1 MIFSVFLSM
10 SFFGIFTALIAS
22 NRNRSILSWFFMGFI
37 FGPFGLLFAFFMK
50 DGKEIEEE
58 QNEEIVARKNRKK
71 ARKQDKVLSEDVYY
85 YEIRPRKGIRTVKE
99 WNKVKEV
106 FFKLLDENYKIKKN
120 YSDVFLLEISESAYI
135 EMSQIKKHYEADS
148 LELLFKI
155 YSVRCGNIDFGNDI
169 EVIYSEKE
177 EITPSILNTSTMDNT
192 EKLIKL
198 SEMLN
203 KGLLTEEEF
212 KIQKKSLFD

>member
-1 MIFSVFLSM
+1 M
-10 SFFGIFTALIAS
+10 
-22 NRNRSILSWFFMGFI
+22 
-37 FGPFGLLFAFFMK
+37 
-50 DGKEIEEE
+50 
-58 QNEEIVARKNRKK
+58 
-71 ARKQDKVLSEDVYY
+71 
-85 YEIRPRKGIRTVKE
+85 
-99 WNKVKEV
+99 
-106 FFKLLDENYKIKKN
+106 
-120 YSDVFLLEISESAYI
+120 FLLEISESAYI

>member
-1 MIFSVFLSM
+1 
-10 SFFGIFTALIAS
+10 
-22 NRNRSILSWFFMGFI
+22 MGFI